1 MVCWTISRLDFQ
13 LQHLITEWYIMGVYI
28 LCIMDCVTI
37 CYNYN
42 YLRVR
47 VETGFLS
54 FMGDEPAIGVQLP
67 AGGTGNCFRLNQE
80 MRPGLAA

>member
-1 MVCWTISRLDFQ
+1 
-13 LQHLITEWYIMGVYI
+13 
-28 LCIMDCVTI
+28 MDCVTI